1 MFSNFT
7 QEAVPQEITI
17 NKLHNIMLPKD
28 QSFTLLNLD
37 DVKDKDGNVEISY
50 KTAQIDF
57 AAEDGCK
64 YKFASQN
71 EKLVTVDAAT
81 GLIKLADG
89 YAAEKEKS
97 TKIDLFLDDAKDAAL
112 SFDVNVAELSKE
124 VFFTLVKEEQGKKPD
139 STKIEVADIEFSC
152 SASVFY
158 KATFYDKSDNKI
170 AMVDREVRKSDGYS
184 IIPDE
189 GQIDR
194 FNDERTTSFS
204 TSLTKLAEGVISVS
218 YKHEISITTKDAE
231 KKEDVVTKY
240 TLIADFVSMAEE
252 ISKY

>member
-1 MFSNFT
+1 MFSNLT

-37 DVKDKDGNVEISY
+37 DVKDEKGNVEISY

-57 AAEDGCK
+57 TAEDGCK

-139 STKIEVADIEFSC
+139 STKIGVANITFSYN
-152 SASVFY
+152 ASVFY
-158 KATFYDKSDNKI
+158 NAQFYDESKNRI
-170 AMVDREVRKSDGYS
+170 AYVVSQYGDSFGYS
-184 IIPDE
+184 KIPDE
-189 GQIDR
+189 GQID
-194 FNDERTTSFS
+194 FFDDEKTTSFS
-204 TSLTKLAEGVISVS
+204 ASITRLAEGVVSVN
-218 YKHEISITTKDAE
+218 YKHEISIT
-231 KKEDVVTKY
+231 KKVDGKDVVTKY
-240 TLIADFVSMAEE
+240 TLIADFVA
-252 ISKY
+252 KY